1 MRHVTKGIF
10 PYSVKDRV
18 MPKLE
23 DPVIPA
29 AGPPS
34 RPVPAGESGWENEGG
49 AVHAKPEL
57 RAEQPRLYGD
67 LLAEAD
73 RRRRIADR
81 IIGQGLF
88 EPRGH

>member
-1 MRHVTKGIF
+1 MKHVTKGIL
-10 PYSVKDRV
+10 PYPVKDRV

-29 AGPPS
+29 AGSLS
-34 RPVPAGESGWENEGG
+34 RPIPAGESDWESEGG
-49 AVHAKPEL
+49 AVRARPDL
-57 RAEQPRLYGD
+57 RLEQPRLYAG

-81 IIGQGLF
+81 IVVQGLF